1 MRARPLLRLTPRLV
15 AAAGLACA
23 LAGPVLADDDAPR
36 AKGMT
41 TSIHAQPVKA
51 VHYGDTLFQ
60 FFQDKH
66 FSAITGL
73 MTSQH
78 FDRVAPQGD
87 EAEVLRGGLLLSYG
101 VHNEAGQIFAQLID
115 KGAAP
120 SVRDRAW
127 FYLAKIRYQRG
138 LPAQAEAALAR
149 IEGPLPAALAE
160 EHVLLQ
166 AQLLMARRDF
176 AAAANALGRLAD
188 AQPPRAGPSLFAR
201 FNLGVALVRSGDVV
215 RGSALLDEIGR
226 APADNEEQR
235 SLRDR
240 ANLALG
246 VAALQEQRTDDAAR
260 FLARV
265 RLDGLHA
272 NKALLGFGWTAAA
285 QQQPAKALV
294 AWTELAARDASDP
307 AVLEA
312 RIALPY
318 AHAELGAYG
327 PSLQGYEQAVSAF
340 DSESQ
345 RLDDTIAAIRTGKLI
360 DGLLEL
366 NPAGEMGWFASVRS
380 LPELPHAAHL
390 SQVLAQHEFQE
401 AFKNVRDLVFLER
414 NLQQWRDNLL
424 VFRDMLAHRRQAYAA
439 RLAQTREGAGSSA
452 ATLAELR
459 QRRSALA
466 SEVSAAEAQGDGV
479 AFADAR
485 QRGLLARVEGLQAAL
500 KTQGHDPEIA
510 ALADRVRLAAG
521 ALQWDLAQALP
532 ARRWATRKTMAA
544 IEAQL
549 GEATQREA
557 ALAAAQRDEP
567 LRFEQFARRI
577 DALAAQVDAALPR
590 VAALSLEQRGA
601 AQQIAEAAL
610 ADQKQR
616 LVAYTTH
623 ARFEIAQ
630 LIDRATL
637 AQGSDRASR

>member
-1 MRARPLLRLTPRLV
+1 MRARPLLRSTPWLV

-87 EAEVLRGGLLLSYG
+87 EAEVMRGGLLLSYG

-149 IEGPLPAALAE
+149 IEGPLPAALTE

-246 VAALQEQRTDDAAR
+246 VAALQEQRTEDAAR

-340 DSESQ
+340 DSENQ
-345 RLDDTIAAIRTGKLI
+345 RLDGTIASIRAGKLI

-459 QRRSALA
+459 QRRSTLA

>member
-1 MRARPLLRLTPRLV
+1 MCARSLLRSKPRLV

-23 LAGPVLADDDAPR
+23 LAGPVFADDDAPR
-36 AKGMT
+36 ARGMT

-160 EHVLLQ
+160 EHGLLQ
-166 AQLLMARRDF
+166 AQLLMSRGDF
-176 AAAANALGRLAD
+176 AGAADVLGRLAD
-188 AQPPRAGPSLFAR
+188 AKAPRAGANLFAR
-201 FNLGVALVRSGDVV
+201 FNLGVALVRSGDVA
-215 RGSALLDEIGR
+215 RGSAMLDEIGR
-226 APADNEEQR
+226 AQADNEEQR

-272 NKALLGFGWTAAA
+272 NRALLGFGWTAAA

-340 DSESQ
+340 DSENQ
-345 RLDDTIAAIRTGKLI
+345 RLDGTIAAIRAGKLI

-424 VFRDMLAHRRQAYAA
+424 AFRDMLAHRRQAYAA

-466 SEVSAAEAQGDGV
+466 REVSAAEAQGDGV

-557 ALAAAQRDEP
+557 ALATAQRDEP

-637 AQGSDRASR
+637 AQGSDHASR

>member
-1 MRARPLLRLTPRLV
+1 MRARPLLRSAPRLV

-66 FSAITGL
+66 FGAITGL

-160 EHVLLQ
+160 EHVLLR

-201 FNLGVALVRSGDVV
+201 FNLGVALVRSGDVA

-340 DSESQ
+340 DSENQ
-345 RLDDTIAAIRTGKLI
+345 RLDGTIAAIRAGKLI

-479 AFADAR
+479 AFADAT

-590 VAALSLEQRGA
+590 VAALSLEQRAA

-610 ADQKQR
+610 VDQKQR

>member
-1 MRARPLLRLTPRLV
+1 MRARPLLRSTPRLV

-201 FNLGVALVRSGDVV
+201 FNLGVALVRSGDVA

-340 DSESQ
+340 DSENQ
-345 RLDDTIAAIRTGKLI
+345 RLDGTIAAIRAGKLI

>member
-1 MRARPLLRLTPRLV
+1 MRARPLLRSTPRLV
-15 AAAGLACA
+15 ATAGLACA
-23 LAGPVLADDDAPR
+23 LAGPVFADDDAPR
-36 AKGMT
+36 ARGMT

-51 VHYGDTLFQ
+51 VHYGDTPFQ

-66 FSAITGL
+66 FSAITSL

-160 EHVLLQ
+160 EHGLLQ
-166 AQLLMARRDF
+166 AQLLMSRGDF
-176 AAAANALGRLAD
+176 AGAADVLGRLAD
-188 AQPPRAGPSLFAR
+188 AKAPRAGANLFAR
-201 FNLGVALVRSGDVV
+201 FNLGVALVRSGDVA

-226 APADNEEQR
+226 TPADNEEQR

-272 NKALLGFGWTAAA
+272 NRALLGFGWTAAA

-340 DSESQ
+340 DSENQ
-345 RLDDTIAAIRTGKLI
+345 RLDGTIAAIRAGKLI

-452 ATLAELR
+452 ATLVELR

-466 SEVSAAEAQGDGV
+466 REVSAAEAQGDGV

-557 ALAAAQRDEP
+557 ALAAALRDEP